1 MMHTNCTFA
10 SLKGIKY
17 GPGFIGKART
27 FKTRLTGAN
36 AEEFMKH
43 IHKDYHRLFSV
54 FRTCKGHVFLA
65 LVCDPAHPV
74 WNQLG
79 FASADLEN
87 KKLYAKAAK
96 KLAIAA
102 KKNAEA
108 QRILR
113 MLPPAPPQPMQDDD
127 DLPF

>member
-1 MMHTNCTFA
+1 MMYSNCTFG

-17 GPGFIGKART
+17 GQGFIGQART

-36 AEEFMKH
+36 AEGFMKH
-43 IHKDYHRLFSV
+43 IHRDYHRLFSV
-54 FRTCKGHVFLA
+54 FRTNKGHVFLA

-74 WNQLG
+74 WNQLCN
-79 FASADLEN
+79 ASEDLEN
-87 KKLYAKAAK
+87 KKLYTKASK
-96 KLAIAA
+96 KMAIAA

-113 MLPPAPPQPMQDDD
+113 MLPPAPRTPMWEDE
-127 DLPF
+127 LPF